1 MSVHPEHGSAECMA
15 SQPLRLEL
23 ERAAFH
29 CLESNLMY
37 GQHLAVFGSSCPA
50 SHSRCAGSFDN
61 FLNIQIVLIILLQ
74 IAMCVLHGGLGL
86 WWRNAHGV
94 HRYALALTITGQV

>member
-1 MSVHPEHGSAECMA
+1 M
-15 SQPLRLEL
+15 
-23 ERAAFH
+23 
-29 CLESNLMY
+29 
-37 GQHLAVFGSSCPA
+37 
-50 SHSRCAGSFDN
+50 RCAGSFDN

-94 HRYALALTITGQV
+94 HRYALALTITGQVFTCPIQYVFTFC